1 MDLGLVEMVILQ
13 KGTPEDH
20 RPRLIIFRT
29 EVLKMTFQSPSKR
42 DFPHFPLEIGWQVM
56 GK

>member
-1 MDLGLVEMVILQ
+1 MDLGLVEMVFLQ

-20 RPRLIIFRT
+20 LIFFRT

-42 DFPHFPLEIGWQVM
+42 DFPHFPFEIGWQVT